1 MEHELVD
8 ALAFAEAHFALGRV
22 HVHVHLFR
30 RHVEEQHEGG
40 VALVV
45 QDVLIGLAHGVHQH
59 LVAHEA
65 AVDEEVLLVARGA
78 RVGGQGGDAVEVQ
91 RADLAFDVHRMLAE
105 FGAEDGG
112 DALCQVVLR

>member
-22 HVHVHLFR
+22 HVHIHLLR
-30 RHVEEQHEGG
+30 RHFEEQHESG

-65 AVDEEVLLVARGA
+65 AVDEEILLVAGGA
-78 RVGGQGGDAVEVQ
+78 RIGGQGGDAVQVQ
-91 RADLAFDVHRMLAE
+91 VADLALDVAAE
-105 FGAEDGG
+105 FAPSN
-112 DALCQVVLR
+112 A